1 MKFNLLALVACT
13 LLSVAEAATGV
24 YTVKAGDTLY
34 GIVKV
39 KNINMQ
45 ALKAVNPEL
54 DLGRALQVGQVL
66 RLPTTPNLYAQ
77 EEVSRSASQAT
88 TSPYTVK
95 TGDTISG
102 IARVRNIN
110 MLALEAVNPKL
121 DLGRA
126 LQVGQVLRLPIT
138 PKLVRQTQTV
148 TVRTASIRVSW
159 TLPVRGVIT
168 TPYFGTPEHAG
179 IDIAAPL
186 GTPIQVSRTGTV
198 TESRFDPRTGWGW
211 TIVINYGGG
220 ALARYSHNQMNLV
233 RVGDTVQP
241 GQVIARLGSTGNST
255 GPHVDYRVTFNG
267 APVNPL
273 ALQ

>member
-1 MKFNLLALVACT
+1 VKFNLLILAACT
-13 LLSVAEAATGV
+13 FLSVAQAASSA

-34 GIVKV
+34 RIAKV
-39 KNINMQ
+39 KNINM
-45 ALKAVNPEL
+45 
-54 DLGRALQVGQVL
+54 
-66 RLPTTPNLYAQ
+66 T
-77 EEVSRSASQAT
+77 
-88 TSPYTVK
+88 
-95 TGDTISG
+95 
-102 IARVRNIN
+102 
-110 MLALEAVNPKL
+110 ALEAVNPKL
-121 DLGRA
+121 NLSKA
-126 LQVGQVLRLPIT
+126 LQIGQVIQLPI
-138 PKLVRQTQTV
+138 V
-148 TVRTASIRVSW
+148 TRAAVQPQAAVIRSASIRVSW
-159 TLPVRGVIT
+159 SLPVQGVIT

-186 GTPIQVSRTGTV
+186 GTPIRVSRTGTV

-211 TIVINYGGG
+211 TIVIDYGGG

-267 APVNPL
+267 VPVNPL

>member
-1 MKFNLLALVACT
+1 MKFNLLILAACT
-13 LLSVAEAATGV
+13 FLSVAQAASSA

-34 GIVKV
+34 RIAKV
-39 KNINMQ
+39 KNINM
-45 ALKAVNPEL
+45 
-54 DLGRALQVGQVL
+54 
-66 RLPTTPNLYAQ
+66 T
-77 EEVSRSASQAT
+77 
-88 TSPYTVK
+88 
-95 TGDTISG
+95 
-102 IARVRNIN
+102 
-110 MLALEAVNPKL
+110 ALEAVNPKL
-121 DLGRA
+121 NLSKA
-126 LQVGQVLRLPIT
+126 LQIGQVIQLPIIT
-138 PKLVRQTQTV
+138 RAAVQPQAAVIRS
-148 TVRTASIRVSW
+148 ASIRVSW
-159 TLPVRGVIT
+159 SLPVQGVIT

-186 GTPIQVSRTGTV
+186 GTPIRVSRTGTV

-211 TIVINYGGG
+211 TIVIDYGGG

-267 APVNPL
+267 VPVNPL

>member
-1 MKFNLLALVACT
+1 MKFDLLAVAACVS
-13 LLSVAEAATGV
+13 LSVAQAASSA

-34 GIVKV
+34 RIAKA
-39 KNINMQ
+39 KNINM
-45 ALKAVNPEL
+45 
-54 DLGRALQVGQVL
+54 
-66 RLPTTPNLYAQ
+66 T
-77 EEVSRSASQAT
+77 
-88 TSPYTVK
+88 
-95 TGDTISG
+95 
-102 IARVRNIN
+102 
-110 MLALEAVNPKL
+110 ALEAVNSTLNLSK
-121 DLGRA
+121 A
-126 LQVGQVLRLPIT
+126 LQIGQIIHLPIIIRSA
-138 PKLVRQTQTV
+138 VQVQDVVIRS
-148 TVRTASIRVSW
+148 ASIRVSW
-159 TLPVRGVIT
+159 SLPVQGVIT

-186 GTPIQVSRTGTV
+186 GTPIRVSRTGTV

-211 TIVINYGGG
+211 TIVIDYGGG

-255 GPHVDYRVTFNG
+255 GPHVDYRVTING